1 MTSVRSERYD
11 MILGLCRM
19 PTVSRFLNEIHVG
32 MVFWLTSQS
41 QQSVMCNDGTLFEWE
56 DSSP

>member
-1 MTSVRSERYD
+1 MTSERYD
-11 MILGLCRM
+11 MILGLRRM
-19 PTVSRFLNEIHVG
+19 PTVSRFLNEIHVLG

-41 QQSVMCNDGTLFEWE
+41 QQSVIWNDGTLSAWE